1 MYHPPRFRLFASCIA
16 AAAAAI
22 GFLIAINT
30 GDRTRL
36 SVSVIWSCPVFERDS
51 AFPSLIKA
59 AEAGLARCAC
69 SWPERMFSMVSPEPM
84 GMARTKMGFPLF
96 VFALLRLN
104 SLVIS
109 VIHFSFSEPYGNTSS
124 REPCGADA
132 TASFSFGVS
141 FLQPPGRSRLTNKAI
156 RNESSEGRAKERN
169 CAHKFLRSAANFAR
183 PGKICPHGPVP
194 TALGE
199 YLSLIRTKILEIS
212 FW

>member
-1 MYHPPRFRLFASCIA
+1 MSAQPMGFLPQPMAS
-16 AAAAAI
+16 AI
-22 GFLIAINT
+22 GFHIAITT
-30 GDRTRL
+30 GDSTRL
-36 SVSVIWSCPVFERDS
+36 SVLLIRSFPVLERDS

-69 SWPERMFSMVSPEPM
+69 SRPGRMLSIVSPGPM

-104 SLVIS
+104 SLVTP

-132 TASFSFGVS
+132 TGSFSFGAS
-141 FLQPPGRSRLTNKAI
+141 FLQPPGRSRPTNKAM

-169 CAHKFLRSAANFAR
+169 CTHKCLHSAANFAR
-183 PGKICPHGPVP
+183 PGKIYIL
-194 TALGE
+194 TAQCLPPWA
-199 YLSLIRTKILEIS
+199 KI
-212 FW
+212 